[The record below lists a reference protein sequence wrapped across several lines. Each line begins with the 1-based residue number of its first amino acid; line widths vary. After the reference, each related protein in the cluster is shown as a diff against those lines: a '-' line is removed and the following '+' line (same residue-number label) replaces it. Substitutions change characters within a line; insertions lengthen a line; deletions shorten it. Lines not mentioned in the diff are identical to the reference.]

1 MVTPGHWLW
10 NVCRFPL
17 HVAGVI
23 RTETMFWF
31 ALFFFFWL
39 LVLSEFS
46 GFLIPSENDFPK
58 TQYEFQMKQHHQKTN
73 KQTKPYNFVC

>member
-1 MVTPGHWLW
+1 LL
-10 NVCRFPL
+10 F
-17 HVAGVI
+17 
-23 RTETMFWF
+23 
-31 ALFFFFWL
+31 FFFFWL